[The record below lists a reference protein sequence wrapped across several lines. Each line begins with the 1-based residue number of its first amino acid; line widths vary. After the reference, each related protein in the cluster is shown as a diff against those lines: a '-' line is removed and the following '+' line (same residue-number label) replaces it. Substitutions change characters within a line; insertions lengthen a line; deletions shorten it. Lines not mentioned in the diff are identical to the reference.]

1 MKIYRRVTMT
11 LMGLILC
18 MALVTGCG
26 KSAEEINE
34 EFTQLIS
41 AKATPQSMEAAEE
54 YAETY
59 AKKLGTDGASN
70 MIAQLEDYLTQYINT
85 DCDSLQVQSLA
96 AYFHKESGLMDE
108 ERIKDAET
116 REYYEI
122 LKKVHIY
129 PVYQEEKVQLRV
141 NYTTLNEVFGQNIDP
156 ALSRLYEIKVWV
168 TDSPATKNAT
178 LQIGYDQLLGRALAV
193 EELIDEYADC
203 VLIQEDVQ
211 WLYSTYL
218 DLIMMG
224 TTNTPVF
231 DYATG
236 EFNSQAKS
244 AYEDFQ
250 RENGD
255 TAIAWALQEYF
266 AYLQS
271 IDYTMDYKDSTASR
285 LFFDS
290 CHGIRMAAEKRVF
303 KQNELYD

>member
-1 MKIYRRVTMT
+1 
-11 LMGLILC
+11 
-18 MALVTGCG
+18 
-26 KSAEEINE
+26 
-34 EFTQLIS
+34 
-41 AKATPQSMEAAEE
+41 
-54 YAETY
+54 
-59 AKKLGTDGASN
+59 
-70 MIAQLEDYLTQYINT
+70 
-85 DCDSLQVQSLA
+85 
-96 AYFHKESGLMDE
+96 MDE